1 VLISGEI
8 VGAIGALHPRLQS
21 MLEIE
26 GAVYAF
32 ELFDIEA
39 LPEPALVRF
48 QAFSRFPT
56 VTRDLAL
63 LVPINITGQQVE
75 TVIASVIQSPW
86 IFQQTIFDV
95 YQGKGIA
102 LANHKSLGIKIT
114 LQHPERTLMDEE
126 VNTLIEA
133 VLQKL
138 NKVYGIQLR
147 Q

>member
-1 VLISGEI
+1 
-8 VGAIGALHPRLQS
+8 LQS
-21 MLEIE
+21 RFELE
-26 GAVYAF
+26 GAVYAVV
-32 ELFDIEA
+32 LFDIEA
-39 LPEPALVRF
+39 LPEPRLVRF

-63 LVPINITGQQVE
+63 LVPIPITGQQVE
-75 TVIASVIQSPW
+75 TLIASVVKSPW

-95 YQGKGIA
+95 YQGKGIT
-102 LANHKSLGIKIT
+102 LENHKSLGIKLT

-126 VNTLIEA
+126 VNTLLEA